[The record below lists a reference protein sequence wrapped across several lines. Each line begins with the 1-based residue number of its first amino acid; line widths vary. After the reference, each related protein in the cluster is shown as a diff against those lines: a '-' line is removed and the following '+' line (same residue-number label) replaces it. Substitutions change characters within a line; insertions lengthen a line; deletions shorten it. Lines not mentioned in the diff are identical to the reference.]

1 MKVKVTS
8 MKQWTV
14 VGKPFG
20 IYQDNEIVKTDVRLQ
35 ADDGTYLPQILIGDH
50 VEKDNQELIKLVLDN
65 FAKENV
71 VDFAILESVKD
82 IELLK
87 ADKEALSKKITEADA
102 SIANMTQATADM
114 QAKVDKAVVELTELV
129 TSTLMTLSPQ
139 DPSGTV

>member
-1 MKVKVTS
+1 

-50 VEKDNQELIKLVLDN
+50 VEKDNQELIKLVLDT

-87 ADKEALSKKITEADA
+87 ADKEALTKKITEADA

-129 TSTLMTLSPQ
+129 TSTLMALSQQ

>member
-1 MKVKVTS
+1 
-8 MKQWTV
+8 MKQWSII
-14 VGKPFG
+14 GKPYP

-35 ADDGTYLPQILIGDH
+35 ADDGTYLPQILIGNH
-50 VEKDNQELIKLVLDN
+50 VEKDNQELIKLVLDT

-87 ADKEALSKKITEADA
+87 ADKAALSKKITEADA
-102 SIANMTQATADM
+102 SIAKMTQATADM

-129 TSTLMTLSPQ
+129 TSTLMTLDQ
-139 DPSGTV
+139 SGTA

>member
-1 MKVKVTS
+1 
-8 MKQWTV
+8 MKQWSII
-14 VGKPFG
+14 GKPYP

-35 ADDGTYLPQILIGDH
+35 ADDGTYLPQILIGNH
-50 VEKDNQELIKLVLDN
+50 VEKENQELIKLVLDT

-102 SIANMTQATADM
+102 SIAKMTQATADM

-129 TSTLMTLSPQ
+129 TSTLMTLDQ
-139 DPSGTV
+139 SGTV

>member
-1 MKVKVTS
+1 
-8 MKQWTV
+8 MKQWSII
-14 VGKPFG
+14 GKPYP

-35 ADDGTYLPQILIGDH
+35 ADDGTYLPQILIGNH
-50 VEKDNQELIKLVLDN
+50 VEKENQELIKLVLDT

-87 ADKEALSKKITEADA
+87 ADKEALSKKITEADV
-102 SIANMTQATADM
+102 SIAKMTQATADM

-129 TSTLMTLSPQ
+129 TSTLKTL
-139 DPSGTV
+139 DPSGTA

>member
-1 MKVKVTS
+1 
-8 MKQWTV
+8 MKQWAV
-14 VGKPFG
+14 IGKPYG
-20 IYQDNEIVKTDVRLQ
+20 IYQDGVVVKTDVRLQ

-102 SIANMTQATADM
+102 SIAKMTQATADM

-129 TSTLMTLSPQ
+129 TSTLMTLDS
-139 DPSGTV
+139 SGTV

>member
-1 MKVKVTS
+1 
-8 MKQWTV
+8 MKQWAV
-14 VGKPFG
+14 IGKPYG
-20 IYQDNEIVKTDVRLQ
+20 IYQDGVVVKTDVRLQ

-50 VEKDNQELIKLVLDN
+50 VEKDNQELIKLVLDT

-102 SIANMTQATADM
+102 SIANMTQTTADM

>member
-1 MKVKVTS
+1 

-20 IYQDNEIVKTDVRLQ
+20 IYQDNKIVKTDVRLQ

-50 VEKDNQELIKLVLDN
+50 VEKDNQELIKLVLDT

-102 SIANMTQATADM
+102 SIAKMTQATADM

-129 TSTLMTLSPQ
+129 TSTLMTLSQQ

>member
-1 MKVKVTS
+1 

-50 VEKDNQELIKLVLDN
+50 VEKDNQELIKLVLDT

-71 VDFAILESVKD
+71 VDFAIIESVKD

-129 TSTLMTLSPQ
+129 TSTLMTLDQ
-139 DPSGTV
+139 SGTV

>member
-1 MKVKVTS
+1 

-50 VEKDNQELIKLVLDN
+50 VEKDNQELIKLVLDT

-129 TSTLMTLSPQ
+129 TSTLMTLDQ
-139 DPSGTV
+139 SGTV

>member
-1 MKVKVTS
+1 

-20 IYQDNEIVKTDVRLQ
+20 IYQDNKIVKTDVRLQ

-50 VEKDNQELIKLVLDN
+50 VEKDNQELIKLVLDT

-87 ADKEALSKKITEADA
+87 ADKEALSKKIKEADA

-129 TSTLMTLSPQ
+129 TSTLMTLDQ
-139 DPSGTV
+139 SGTV

>member
-1 MKVKVTS
+1 
-8 MKQWTV
+8 MKQWAV
-14 VGKPFG
+14 IGKPYG
-20 IYQDNEIVKTDVRLQ
+20 IYQDGVVVKTDVRLQ

-50 VEKDNQELIKLVLDN
+50 VEKDNQELIKLVLDT

-129 TSTLMTLSPQ
+129 TSTLMTL
-139 DPSGTV
+139 D

>member
-1 MKVKVTS
+1 
-8 MKQWTV
+8 MKQWSII
-14 VGKPFG
+14 GKPYP

-35 ADDGTYLPQILIGDH
+35 ADDGTYLPQILIGNH
-50 VEKDNQELIKLVLDN
+50 VEKENQELIKLVLDT

-102 SIANMTQATADM
+102 SIAKMTQATADM
-114 QAKVDKAVVELTELV
+114 QTKVDKAVVELTELV
-129 TSTLMTLSPQ
+129 TSALMTLDQ
-139 DPSGTV
+139 SGTV

>member
-1 MKVKVTS
+1 
-8 MKQWTV
+8 MKQWSII
-14 VGKPFG
+14 GKPYP

-35 ADDGTYLPQILIGDH
+35 ADDGTYLPQILIGNH
-50 VEKDNQELIKLVLDN
+50 VE
-65 FAKENV
+65 KENV

-102 SIANMTQATADM
+102 SIAKMTQATADM

-129 TSTLMTLSPQ
+129 TSTLMTLDQ
-139 DPSGTV
+139 SGTV

>member
-1 MKVKVTS
+1 

-20 IYQDNEIVKTDVRLQ
+20 IYQDDVVVKTDVRLQ

-50 VEKDNQELIKLVLDN
+50 VEKDNQELIKLVLDT

-87 ADKEALSKKITEADA
+87 ADKEALAKKITEADS

-129 TSTLMTLSPQ
+129 TSTLMALSQQ
-139 DPSGTV
+139 DTSGTV

>member
-1 MKVKVTS
+1 MTS
-8 MKQWTV
+8 MKQWAV

-50 VEKDNQELIKLVLDN
+50 VEKDNQELIKLVLDT

-129 TSTLMTLSPQ
+129 TSTLMTLDQ
-139 DPSGTV
+139 SGTV